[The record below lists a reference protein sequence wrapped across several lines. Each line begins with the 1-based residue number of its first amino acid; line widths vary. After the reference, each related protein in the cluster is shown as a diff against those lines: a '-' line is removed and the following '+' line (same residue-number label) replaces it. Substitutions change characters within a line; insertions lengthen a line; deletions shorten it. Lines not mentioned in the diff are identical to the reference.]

1 MSEDNPDSQMIAEIT
16 EALAANRRIEAIKIY
31 CDAKGAR
38 LVEGK
43 EFIDRLM
50 PRLAEEDP
58 EKFGH
63 LTNSKSGC
71 SVSAGAVLFVVLTSM
86 ALLLA

>member
-1 MSEDNPDSQMIAEIT
+1 MSDDNDDSEMIARIT
-16 EALAANRRIEAIKIY
+16 DALADNRRIEAIKIY
-31 CDAKGAR
+31 CDAKGVR

-58 EKFGH
+58 ERFGH
-63 LTNSKSGC
+63 LNRKAGC
-71 SVSAGAVLFVVLTSM
+71 SVTAGA
-86 ALLLA
+86 LLAVVAAVILFC